1 MTHAAT
7 NDDPDAN
14 DKEPLAGPQHTM
26 TGFIQAM
33 NALNP
38 LNLFPK
44 PTRPE
49 RSVSA
54 STNETVGKDRREN
67 ANTDGVPSEITT
79 DWPSEPAPARPLNNL
94 AEGIYGF
101 FSAPLFFSSTSDAA
115 MEERELEHQR
125 SFRPQVPR
133 TMASESTRQQM
144 KDNEQSQTSIL
155 QDATRDFIRLVRN
168 VHLLMW
174 IPILLLVPVPVSVMF
189 FLISFALLLGI
200 RFYERMKPNM
210 EKVIIPD
217 STSVFGL
224 FYFMYMEYRDEMIQD
239 AQKQVKE
246 NVVSAPE
253 KVFQKGAGMYIQC
266 RKKPLSNIV
275 NERMMMHVKYTM
287 IGRQPIGD
295 NFSARDSLRYF
306 DQKLHHQYLFCLLTS
321 ILPVVNPI
329 CKYLMQLSQR
339 SIH

>member
-26 TGFIQAM
+26 PGFIQTM
-33 NALNP
+33 NVLNP

-79 DWPSEPAPARPLNNL
+79 NWPSEPAPARPLNNL
-94 AEGIYGF
+94 AESIYGF

-246 NVVSAPE
+246 NVVSAPK
-253 KVFQKGAGMYIQC
+253 KVFQKGAG
-266 RKKPLSNIV
+266 
-275 NERMMMHVKYTM
+275 KYVHTM
-287 IGRQPIGD
+287 
-295 NFSARDSLRYF
+295 
-306 DQKLHHQYLFCLLTS
+306 
-321 ILPVVNPI
+321 
-329 CKYLMQLSQR
+329 
-339 SIH
+339 